1 MGALIVQSL
10 VLALRW
16 NGYALAVPQ
25 YINLRGHSIY
35 SYEWENEGE
44 AVVLLH
50 GGLSKTASW
59 DYIMVPPLE
68 DRFHLYAY
76 DRTGQGF
83 TGDQVGSLHFD
94 FQTQEAIAYLE
105 DVVKERAHLIG
116 WSDGANIALM
126 VAIQRP
132 DLVKSVVAI
141 GANYHYSGVIPPIGD
156 VIISAEDQ
164 AEYNLISPDAPHT
177 LLEKTLRMQAIWE
190 SEPRLSL
197 AEISTIQCPTL
208 VLVGDDDVII
218 HTHTVELYE
227 ALPLG
232 QLAVIPGSSHF
243 VLKEKPELMNAII
256 SGFLNDLSYPITWLP
271 VRRTNNQL
279 E

>member
-1 MGALIVQSL
+1 MPEYV
-10 VLALRW
+10 
-16 NGYALAVPQ
+16 
-25 YINLRGHSIY
+25 NLRGHDVY
-35 SYEWENEGE
+35 SYEWENDGE

-94 FQTQEAIAYLE
+94 FQTHEAIAYLE
-105 DVVKERAHLIG
+105 DVVKEPAHLIG

-126 VAIQRP
+126 VAMQRP
-132 DLVKSVVAI
+132 DLVKSIVAI
-141 GANYHYSGVIPPIGD
+141 GANYHYSGVMQPFDD
-156 VIISAEDQ
+156 VIISEEDQ
-164 AEYNLISPDAPHT
+164 AEYNLISPDAPQT
-177 LLEKTLRMQAIWE
+177 LLEKTVRMHAIWE
-190 SEPRLSL
+190 SEPKLSL
-197 AEISTIQCPTL
+197 AEISTIQCPVL
-208 VLVGDDDVII
+208 VLVGDDDVIS

-232 QLAVIPGSSHF
+232 QLSVIPGTSHF
-243 VLKEKPELMNAII
+243 VLKEKPNLMNAHIVQ
-256 SGFLNDLSYPITWLP
+256 FLADLSYPVTRQA
-271 VRRTNNQL
+271 VRRTNNQP